1 MKSDKETGIIIVNV
15 SKSKHTTCII
25 MTRKSTVAQTFLKY
39 RSKLMR
45 AVGSI
50 VGADDIEDI
59 VQEAFIK
66 SYEAELKQEIQY
78 ERTYMLKT
86 ARNLALNHVAKA
98 ENKNKQQLDD
108 MDMLPYELV
117 GHSLEKNVESKERF
131 IHFCRATDTLSAD
144 VKRVFLLKKVYG
156 MRQKEIA
163 DLVGLSESTVEKHVA
178 KGLMM
183 CAKYLAELSKD
194 SASPRVTDTATQD
207 ISSS

>member
-1 MKSDKETGIIIVNV
+1 MA
-15 SKSKHTTCII
+15 
-25 MTRKSTVAQTFLKY
+25 RKSTVAETFLKY
-39 RSKLMR
+39 RAKLMR

-108 MDMLPYELV
+108 MDILPYELV

-163 DLVGLSESTVEKHVA
+163 ELVGLSESTVEKHVA

-183 CAKYLAELSKD
+183 CSRYLAELSND
-194 SASPRVTDTATQD
+194 SASPRATATATQD